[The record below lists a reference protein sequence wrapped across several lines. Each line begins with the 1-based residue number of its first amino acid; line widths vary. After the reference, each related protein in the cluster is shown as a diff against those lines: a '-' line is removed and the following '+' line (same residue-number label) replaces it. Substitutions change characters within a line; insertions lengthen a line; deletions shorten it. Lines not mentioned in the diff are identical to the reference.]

1 MNGSIRKKGKSS
13 WQIIIDLGRD
23 ASGKKLRKFV
33 TVKGT
38 KAEAQRKRRELLTNL
53 DKGIPVNSSKITLA
67 AWVERWLAEYVRHK
81 NSQHTYERYDRLL
94 RLHVLPVLGDVELTK
109 LTPSHL
115 KSLEANLSAEG
126 MAPAGVE
133 LVHCVISGVLKQA
146 LREELVWR
154 VVTQAV
160 TPPRVDRKEVEPPE
174 IAGVR
179 RVLDIAKEQEHPLY
193 PCLHLIAYTGARRGE
208 ALALRWQNVNLE
220 SGTISIVESLG
231 RSVEKGLV
239 FSPPKTRS
247 GRRVVDL
254 DDDTVALLRAHQGR
268 QLLWQVELGDVFRNQ
283 GLVFPNLTGGPLN
296 PMALTREYQRLA
308 AQAGLK
314 AGRLHDLRHFH
325 VSVMLH
331 SGETMVMVSKRLGH
345 ATVSTTADIYAHI
358 APGWQKEAA
367 QRFAKVMRGEP

>member
-220 SGTISIVESLG
+220 AGTISIVESLG